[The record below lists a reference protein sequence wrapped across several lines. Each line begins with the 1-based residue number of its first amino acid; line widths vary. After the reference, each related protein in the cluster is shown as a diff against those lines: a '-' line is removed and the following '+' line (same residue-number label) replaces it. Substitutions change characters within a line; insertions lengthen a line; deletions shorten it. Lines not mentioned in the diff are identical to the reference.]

1 MKDLH
6 IYYEDIDR
14 IFRCV
19 VMENPQFLQVSWNY
33 SDWELAWNS
42 DREIWEIDRLI
53 LEYGRELED
62 IKKTKD
68 SFIET
73 VELKKRIPTTKDLNI
88 FMTLFRKSRNMK
100 ILIITRKSAI
110 PKNIPFLTPTAVR
123 CTKKLSARGIPCL
136 SAILRSCWAMT
147 AYALQ
152 ATPTE
157 FICGTR

>member
-68 SFIET
+68 SFNET
-73 VELKKRIPTTKDLNI
+73 VKRIISGAKKKD
-88 FMTLFRKSRNMK
+88 MTLFRKSRNMK